1 MHATCRFI
9 SHNAWPFVRRDD
21 VAAHHGCDD
30 LGQQAAHAAHVA
42 VDLNLLLQLN
52 AVHDVTQD
60 AEQPC

>member
-1 MHATCRFI
+1 MRVATRRFI
-9 SHNAWPFVRRDD
+9 SHNAWPF
-21 VAAHHGCDD
+21 AAHHGCDD

-60 AEQPC
+60 AEQPR